1 MVGHDEF
8 IELLGAYALD
18 AVDDDERRAVEAHLV
33 MCPTC
38 QAEVLEHI
46 EVAAA
51 LGAQYTAS
59 MPADLWGRIEMQ
71 IEAGPTEVSGE
82 PLRLPP
88 LAVFDTAGPD
98 RDDRARPANAHTTSA
113 HTTSTPTAEPAEPDD
128 IDPSGDPAPPDTLP
142 GAAGAGGRVVSL
154 DAQRRPRRSGRLA
167 TALVAA
173 AAAIVMV
180 LLGSGL
186 LRADQRTNDAE
197 QLAATSASILAL
209 PPLERAADL
218 ALANPANPR
227 YVLTSETSGAKAT
240 AVVTGTGDG
249 FLVPDGMA
257 VLPPD
262 RAYQL
267 WVIGPG
273 GPVSLGVM
281 GSEPRTTAFHVDGS
295 VPMLAITNEV
305 SGGVPSPQTK
315 PLLTATI

>member
-18 AVDDDERRAVEAHLV
+18 AVDDDERRAVEAHLA

-51 LGAQYTAS
+51 LGAQYAAS
-59 MPADLWGRIEMQ
+59 MPADLWGRIETQ
-71 IEAGPTEVSGE
+71 IETGPTEVNGE

-88 LAVFDTAGPD
+88 LAVFDTAGPG
-98 RDDRARPANAHTTSA
+98 RDDRAHLTRAHPTSA
-113 HTTSTPTAEPAEPDD
+113 HPAGPAEPGDTAPTD
-128 IDPSGDPAPPDTLP
+128 DPAPSDARASAP
-142 GAAGAGGRVVSL
+142 GAGGRVVSL
-154 DAQRRPRRSGRLA
+154 DPQRRSRRSGRLA

-173 AAAIVMV
+173 AAAIVVV
-180 LLGSGL
+180 LLGAGL

-197 QLAATSASILAL
+197 QLAATSASILAR

-218 ALANPANPR
+218 ALADPANPR

-249 FLVPDGMA
+249 FLVPDGMTE
-257 VLPPD
+257 LPPD

-267 WVIGPG
+267 WVIGPS

-281 GSEPRTTAFHVDGS
+281 GNKPRATAFHVDGS

-305 SGGVPSPQTK
+305 AGGVPSPQTK